1 MQRQITSLLN
11 PKERRRKKRQ
21 ACFIKRQI
29 YVFSTIILPTY
40 FVTNIMCHGQ
50 MLNEAHIKVSKGHV
64 KSTQQVLTMQ
74 LTKEIPRTIKI
85 NGN

>member
-1 MQRQITSLLN
+1 MD
-11 PKERRRKKRQ
+11 
-21 ACFIKRQI
+21 
-29 YVFSTIILPTY
+29 
-40 FVTNIMCHGQ
+40 GQ